1 MILKT
6 NEITIDNMKIN
17 ILILIFATLTILYSC
32 SSKQE
37 EYQISSQ
44 NNAVSTE
51 LAEIPA
57 IQKSDNTNLT
67 YEEDL
72 QSDNVKTE
80 NLSNESTVKN
90 KKIIKDG
97 DISVKTND
105 IYASKKGIDNLLK
118 KLNAYYESE
127 KLQND
132 DQTISYYLKI
142 RVPSDNF
149 EKLIISI
156 ENGKDEILSKSIQ
169 AKDVTEEYID
179 IESRLTNKREYL
191 KRYKELL
198 SKALTVKDIIAIEEN
213 IRILQEEIESK
224 EGRLKYLND
233 QVLFSTLDINLY
245 KEKEFVYKPQPQDK
259 FSERVKKSLSNGWKS
274 VVEFV
279 LWTITIWPYIILLL
293 IAFFVIKRIIKKRKS
308 KQSL

>member
-57 IQKSDNTNLT
+57 IRKSENANLT

-97 DISVKTND
+97 DISIKTND
-105 IYASKKGIDNLLK
+105 INASKKGIDNLLK

-132 DQTISYYLKI
+132 DQTISYFLKI

>member
-32 SSKQE
+32 SSKQD

-51 LAEIPA
+51 LAEMPA
-57 IQKSDNTNLT
+57 IRKSDNTNST

-127 KLQND
+127 KLLND

-156 ENGKDEILSKSIQ
+156 ENGNDEILSKSIQ

-198 SKALTVKDIIAIEEN
+198 SKASTVKDIIAIEEN

-293 IAFFVIKRIIKKRKS
+293 FAFFVIKRIIKKRKS

>member
-1 MILKT
+1 
-6 NEITIDNMKIN
+6 MKIN

-57 IQKSDNTNLT
+57 IRKSENANLT

-72 QSDNVKTE
+72 QSDNEKTE

-97 DISVKTND
+97 DISIKTND

-224 EGRLKYLND
+224 EGRLNYLND

>member
-1 MILKT
+1 
-6 NEITIDNMKIN
+6 MKIN

-57 IQKSDNTNLT
+57 IRKSENANLT

-97 DISVKTND
+97 DISIKTND
-105 IYASKKGIDNLLK
+105 INASKKGIDNLLK

-132 DQTISYYLKI
+132 DQTISYFLKI